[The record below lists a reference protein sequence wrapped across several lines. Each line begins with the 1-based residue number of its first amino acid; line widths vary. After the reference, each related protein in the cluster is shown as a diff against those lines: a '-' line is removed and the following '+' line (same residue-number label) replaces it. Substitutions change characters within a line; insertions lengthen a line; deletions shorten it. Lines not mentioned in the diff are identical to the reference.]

1 MVLRGIWAKCLLYWI
16 GVWSQIGGGP
26 LTDSAMIGLAARIVL
41 SQTHEVLNTDSSWS
55 PGFTNIYTQ
64 LENVTVL
71 RWNSYS
77 HTFNQCYVGCNHI
90 YCKKRHFFAPLDDIT
105 TRDWKVMIHKVET
118 ELIMVEILRGGVFL
132 VVPEVSSQWLRCWWW
147 LCRHGGGGDGDS
159 FPAVASPS
167 NGHCS
172 GGLLPPP
179 TAHIELLPYYGVV

>member
-16 GVWSQIGGGP
+16 GVWSKIGGGP

-55 PGFTNIYTQ
+55 PRFTNIYTQ
-64 LENVTVL
+64 LENVTIL

-77 HTFNQCYVGCNHI
+77 HTIDQCFVGCNRI
-90 YCKKRHFFAPLDDIT
+90 YCKKQILFATLDDIT
-105 TRDWKVMIHKVET
+105 TRDWKVMIRKVET

-172 GGLLPPP
+172 GGLLPSP